1 MGTAQRSRHPRL
13 VEPHFGTTDGKPQ
26 FHSGWTLAYGAE
38 IPLRGGCALPKG
50 EPILKVRRNQ

>member
-13 VEPHFGTTDGKPQ
+13 VDPNFGTTDGKPQ
-26 FHSGWTLAYGAE
+26 LHFGRTLAYGAE

-50 EPILKVRRNQ
+50 GPTLKVRRNE